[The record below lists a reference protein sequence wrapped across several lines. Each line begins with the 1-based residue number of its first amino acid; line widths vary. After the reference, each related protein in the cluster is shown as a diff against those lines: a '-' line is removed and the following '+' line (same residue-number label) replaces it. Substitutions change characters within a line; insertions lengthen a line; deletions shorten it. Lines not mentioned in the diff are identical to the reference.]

1 VGSPDHWRED
11 HYKQE
16 KEHAGDFE
24 PDDSAYAGKGTKESS
39 HASRHAA
46 RHLSSGATGILCVRR
61 TRLRVLGWLCGGL
74 GCSLRL
80 TSKLLSRHAPG
91 KAKANSRD
99 APYLFRLH
107 SDLMVT
113 V

>member
-1 VGSPDHWRED
+1 
-11 HYKQE
+11 
-16 KEHAGDFE
+16 
-24 PDDSAYAGKGTKESS
+24 
-39 HASRHAA
+39 
-46 RHLSSGATGILCVRR
+46 
-61 TRLRVLGWLCGGL
+61 
-74 GCSLRL
+74 LRL